1 MATKTEALIQE
12 LTTRLN
18 AAEMRLDALQVDVP
32 QVKATFVQV
41 AVMEHRLADLTK
53 SQDVWGNR
61 GWVIFMVGVSGV
73 VTLLSAAAGGLL
85 TFYLNAKR

>member
-1 MATKTEALIQE
+1 MATKTETAISAL
-12 LTTRLN
+12 TS
-18 AAEMRLDALQVDVP
+18 RLDIMEVRVELLVDQTVNLQ
-32 QVKATFVQV
+32 QLEKQF

-73 VTLLSAAAGGLL
+73 SHS
-85 TFYLNAKR
+85 